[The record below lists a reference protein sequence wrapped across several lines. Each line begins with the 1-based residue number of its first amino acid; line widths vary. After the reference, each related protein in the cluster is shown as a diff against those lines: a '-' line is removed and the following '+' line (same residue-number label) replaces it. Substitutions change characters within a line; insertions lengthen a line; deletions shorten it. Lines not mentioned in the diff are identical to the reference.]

1 DLSRNSYNPHLR
13 DSDEMFKIY
22 NSLYRSFP
30 TKQLVIETRDAEK
43 SDETGELNRYI
54 EDKIKRIYK
63 DRRLRNKQFISS
75 VAVHYTELKYDL
87 FNLKEV
93 FLRYSKYESFL
104 KDILKL
110 ESLPEYYSFIPSVLS
125 AYYNNKNSGGIW
137 KLERSGFL
145 GMRSDIGA
153 STAEFVKRVKRNSR
167 KNHLDIVSTIL
178 KDRGTAFRNG
188 VSSLDI
194 DDPSFSEFVAFS
206 IILSN
211 PNDIGFEATNLG
223 NKNIEWKKS
232 YNIYKKNPE
241 KFKKQKRKKR
251 KKSRKSVKK
260 RSSYISLKYK
270 VRRGDTLGKIAKLYK
285 TDVKSIKRWNP
296 RSTSKSYLNVGTTLY
311 LRGYNFKKYKA
322 RYGDYIGRICKK
334 FGMTQSQ
341 FKKINNLKSNKIFKN
356 KRYYVYSR

>member
-1 DLSRNSYNPHLR
+1 MRIYVVLLFLFLVSCATKPFRSYEGRVESVKDSQNLENMSYVTLSELMVDAGSGSNNEVVKIEKEQILNRCESRYLEMLEYYSNGELRSAKLLFDIIIENLEYLYPEERLSDSLMILDLSRNSYNPHLR

-125 AYYNNKNSGGIW
+125 AYYNNKNSGG
-137 KLERSGFL
+137 
-145 GMRSDIGA
+145 
-153 STAEFVKRVKRNSR
+153 
-167 KNHLDIVSTIL
+167 
-178 KDRGTAFRNG
+178 
-188 VSSLDI
+188 
-194 DDPSFSEFVAFS
+194 
-206 IILSN
+206 
-211 PNDIGFEATNLG
+211 
-223 NKNIEWKKS
+223 
-232 YNIYKKNPE
+232 
-241 KFKKQKRKKR
+241 
-251 KKSRKSVKK
+251 
-260 RSSYISLKYK
+260 
-270 VRRGDTLGKIAKLYK
+270 
-285 TDVKSIKRWNP
+285 
-296 RSTSKSYLNVGTTLY
+296 
-311 LRGYNFKKYKA
+311 
-322 RYGDYIGRICKK
+322 
-334 FGMTQSQ
+334 
-341 FKKINNLKSNKIFKN
+341 
-356 KRYYVYSR
+356 